1 MSGVPQGST
10 IQTLFLMYVNMI
22 DEMTSYVNAFIGD
35 VDILRK
41 VRCER
46 YSKMLQEDLDSI
58 YKGSQE

>member
-1 MSGVPQGST
+1 
-10 IQTLFLMYVNMI
+10 MYVNMI